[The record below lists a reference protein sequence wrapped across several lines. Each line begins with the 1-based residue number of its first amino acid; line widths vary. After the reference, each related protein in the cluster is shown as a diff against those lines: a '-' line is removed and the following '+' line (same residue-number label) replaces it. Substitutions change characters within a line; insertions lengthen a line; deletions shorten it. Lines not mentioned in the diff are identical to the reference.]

1 MLASSMSIG
10 TAPSVRPAESA
21 RDAAGNLL
29 LRALPEHERARL
41 RSCLERVALKAHD
54 RLARSYE
61 PVTHVYFLESGVAS
75 VLARTGL
82 RPIEVVIIGREGMT
96 GSCVMLGVDATPYD
110 CLVQVPGVGL
120 RLRVDQLRVII
131 DECPVLRQRLLAYL
145 QAFTVQIAQT
155 VVSTCIGGVEERLA
169 RWLLMCHD
177 RVDGDAIP
185 LTHELLSRNLGVRR
199 AGVTVALHLLEGEH
213 VIRSRRSQVTILD
226 RARLE
231 QVAAGTYGVAESEYV
246 RLIRDPTAAERR
258 DAGPSGANLKR
269 LSDGVDA
276 TK

>member
-1 MLASSMSIG
+1 MAIG
-10 TAPSVRPAESA
+10 TAPSVRLAETA
-21 RDAAGNLL
+21 AGRDAVGNLL
-29 LRALPEHERARL
+29 LRALPGKERERL
-41 RSCLERVALKAHD
+41 WSSLERIVLKAHD

-61 PVTHVYFLESGVAS
+61 RVTHVYFLESGLAS
-75 VLARTGL
+75 LLARTGL
-82 RPIEVVIIGREGMT
+82 RPIEVVVIGREGMT
-96 GSCVMLGVDATPYD
+96 GACVMLGVDATPYD

-120 RLRVDQLRVII
+120 RLRADQFSQIV

-155 VVSTCIGGVEERLA
+155 VVSTCIGAVEERLA

-177 RVDGDAIP
+177 RVEGDVIP

-199 AGVTVALHLLEGEH
+199 AGVTVALHLLEGER

-231 QVAAGTYGVAESEYV
+231 QIAAGTYGLAESEY
-246 RLIRDPTAAERR
+246 RR
-258 DAGPSGANLKR
+258 IVCGPSPSDRLDSAPGGATLSPNR
-269 LSDGVDA
+269 LHDGFDI